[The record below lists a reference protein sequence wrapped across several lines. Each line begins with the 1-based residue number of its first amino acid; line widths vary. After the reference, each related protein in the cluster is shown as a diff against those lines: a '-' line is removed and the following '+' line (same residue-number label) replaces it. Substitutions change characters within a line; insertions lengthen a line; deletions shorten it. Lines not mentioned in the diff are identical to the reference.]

1 MLALRYSNARR
12 RRILSGMWAIDE
24 TSRTPRAARSGQ
36 RLFHPAS
43 CRSAAVLAA
52 VSEQPFRPL
61 SCMAKHLSLELIFSC
76 GNGRR
81 TCFQYRSCSRSL
93 VAGDPG
99 LTGNVFSLD
108 RPVAESLAGRA
119 L

>member
-1 MLALRYSNARR
+1 
-12 RRILSGMWAIDE
+12 MWAIDE
-24 TSRTPRAARSGQ
+24 ASRTPGAARSGQ

-43 CRSAAVLAA
+43 CHSATVLAA

-61 SCMAKHLSLELIFSC
+61 SCMAKHLSLGLIFYC

-81 TCFQYRSCSRSL
+81 PGFQYRSRSRSV

-108 RPVAESLAGRA
+108 RPVAESLAG
-119 L
+119 